1 MCMFE
6 WMISLNHHRGTAI
19 LRAIEMSREAD
30 NKTDL
35 APSSR
40 ILQSLT
46 FKPADQTAGTCQ
58 VSILS
63 RRDSTSS
70 NLSDIREHTASDLP
84 YHHERMSLTSTG
96 RPGTTTPTGRCSL
109 STISS
114 RSVSMPSRSWMVT
127 RATALSLWRSSYL
140 IDRPRIGI
148 MINGTG
154 DRLAPDPSL
163 ASTAREPCAVT
174 LRPFRA

>member
-1 MCMFE
+1 MFE

-84 YHHERMSLTSTG
+84 SPRYLIPSSIRLRIFG
-96 RPGTTTPTGRCSL
+96 
-109 STISS
+109 ISPLID
-114 RSVSMPSRSWMVT
+114 SVSIPSSVETSPICFLNVSANGLQPVIRSDVRSAVRT
-127 RATALSLWRSSYL
+127 LVPRDVPLS
-140 IDRPRIGI
+140 
-148 MINGTG
+148 
-154 DRLAPDPSL
+154 
-163 ASTAREPCAVT
+163 
-174 LRPFRA
+174 